1 MISDNAKLALES
13 EWEVNDDYPL
23 ASEDQLQ
30 DFEAEYSEIPAD
42 FRWFLERLG
51 GGSVADEWVDDI
63 ERLAVTHE
71 KLRNDGSW
79 EVEDFFAIGWDSSG
93 NPLGISLTDG
103 RVLVLDPTSGP
114 EGYELAPSFGAML
127 LEQFKDNPKFKNL

>member
-1 MISDNAKLALES
+1 MISDDTKLALES
-13 EWEVNDDYPL
+13 EWEFHDDYSL
-23 ASEDQLQ
+23 ASEEQLQ

-51 GGSVADEWVDDI
+51 GGSVAAEWVDDI

-79 EVEDFFAIGWDSSG
+79 NVEDFFAIGWDSSD
-93 NPLGISLTDG
+93 NPFGISLADG
-103 RVLVLDPTSGP
+103 RVLVLDPASGP
-114 EGYELAPSFGAML
+114 EGYELAPSFEAML